1 MHTWG
6 LPLGARISPMASI
19 QNRTALDLIGWTLGF
34 FIQLIY
40 TIQTLLYTAGIYTN
54 AARLPRKTL
63 NGSAQRITLDRYL
76 CEAVHVS
83 RGTTNGDGL

>member
-1 MHTWG
+1 
-6 LPLGARISPMASI
+6 MASI

-54 AARLPRKTL
+54 KRSKTTQENTEWLSSARNISQVPL
-63 NGSAQRITLDRYL
+63 
-76 CEAVHVS
+76 
-83 RGTTNGDGL
+83 